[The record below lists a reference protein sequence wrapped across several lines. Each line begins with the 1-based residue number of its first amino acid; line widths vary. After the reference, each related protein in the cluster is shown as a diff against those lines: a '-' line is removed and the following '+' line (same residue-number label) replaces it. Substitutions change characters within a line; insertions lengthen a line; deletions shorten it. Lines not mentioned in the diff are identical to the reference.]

1 VSLLV
6 VGSIALD
13 SVRTPNGDRE
23 NALGG
28 SATYFCTAASFFCD
42 TRLVGVV
49 GGDFPE
55 EHRRYLEGRR
65 ADCAGLVVEEE
76 GLTFRWSGVYEGD
89 MSHAQTLSTELNVL
103 GTFRPR
109 LPESFRDS
117 GYVFLANA
125 GPALQKDVKD
135 QLTGP
140 RLVVADT
147 MNLWIDTALE
157 DLKAL
162 LKEIGGFVL
171 NDAEARQLT
180 GIQNLAKAARAIVAA
195 GPEFVIIKK
204 GEHGA
209 MLLYEDEFFVA
220 PAYPT
225 ENVVDPTGAGD
236 SFAGGTMGYLAA
248 CGTVDKATLRRA
260 ILRGTAVA
268 SFAVQGFSVEGLCA
282 ADADAVE
289 ARVSELVRMLSVEG

>member
-1 VSLLV
+1 MSLLV

-13 SVRTPNGDRE
+13 SVRTPHGDRQD
-23 NALGG
+23 ALGG

-55 EHRRYLEGRR
+55 EHCRYLRSRR

-76 GLTFRWSGVYEGD
+76 GRTFRWSGVYQGD
-89 MSHAQTLSTELNVL
+89 MSQARTLATELNVL
-103 GTFRPR
+103 GTFRPQ
-109 LPESFRDS
+109 LPKAFRDS
-117 GYVFLANA
+117 DFVFLANA

-140 RLVVADT
+140 KLVVADT
-147 MNLWIDTALE
+147 MNLWIDTALD

-162 LKEIGGFVL
+162 LKEIGGLVL
-171 NDAEARQLT
+171 NDAEVRQLT
-180 GIQNLAKAARAIVAA
+180 GKQNLAQAARAIVDA
-195 GPEFVIIKK
+195 GPQFVIVKK

-248 CGTVDKATLRRA
+248 CGTVDRTTLRKA

-289 ARVSELVRMLSVEG
+289 ERVAKLMQMLSVEG